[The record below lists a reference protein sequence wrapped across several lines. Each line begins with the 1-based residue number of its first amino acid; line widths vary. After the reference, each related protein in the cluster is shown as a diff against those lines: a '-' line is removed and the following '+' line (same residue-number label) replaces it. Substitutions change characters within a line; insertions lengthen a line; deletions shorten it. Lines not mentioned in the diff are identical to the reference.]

1 MTWMQSYLYFPGCS
15 LRTVAKDFDASAKVS
30 ALALGL
36 ELREMQ
42 DWLCCGAVFTNSSEN
57 LITQAGPN
65 RILAR
70 AQTEGNAL
78 VTLCAGCYNV
88 LKRTEQQA
96 KRNQIK
102 QEQINTFNEDRFTG
116 GVSVLHLLEILRDK
130 VGFETIKQA
139 VKTPLRGLP
148 VGAYYGCLLLRPF
161 REMKLD
167 DPHRPSILEKLL
179 VSLGAT
185 AVDYPARSD
194 CCGSYLGVESP
205 EKIETV
211 SRGIVESA
219 RSSGAKMLAV
229 SCPLC
234 KYNLETCQ
242 SQGSSASRNSDF
254 LPVVYFTQIL
264 GLALGLD
271 AEQLELNSQ
280 QLHAI
285 RDCIQ
290 TPLESVSR

>member
-1 MTWMQSYLYFPGCS
+1 MQSYLYFPGCS
-15 LRTVAKDFDASAKVS
+15 LRTVAKDFDASARAS
-30 ALALGL
+30 ALALGF
-36 ELREMQ
+36 ELREMR

-102 QEQINTFNEDRFTG
+102 QDQINTFNEERFTG

-130 VGFETIKQA
+130 IGFETIKQA
-139 VKTPLRGLP
+139 VKAPLEELP

-179 VSLGAT
+179 VTLGAT
-185 AVDYPARSD
+185 AIDYPSRTE
-194 CCGSYLGVESP
+194 CCGSYLGVESQ
-205 EKIETV
+205 ENIVAV

-242 SQGSSASRNSDF
+242 SQNSSIPPNTDF
-254 LPVVYFTQIL
+254 LPIMYFTQLL

-285 RDCIQ
+285 RLCIQ
-290 TPLESVSR
+290 TPVKSVTR